1 MVTTPELRRQFEISF
16 TKLVRTLSP
25 EFQKKWDGNI
35 SWKNDNSY
43 PEIQVTIIKEL
54 PDAARAVYVSLLNK
68 LSRGKI

>member
-16 TKLVRTLSP
+16 TRLVRTLSP
-25 EFQKKWDGNI
+25 EFQKKWDGII

-43 PEIQVTIIKEL
+43 PEIQAAIVKEM

-68 LSRGKI
+68 LSRGRI